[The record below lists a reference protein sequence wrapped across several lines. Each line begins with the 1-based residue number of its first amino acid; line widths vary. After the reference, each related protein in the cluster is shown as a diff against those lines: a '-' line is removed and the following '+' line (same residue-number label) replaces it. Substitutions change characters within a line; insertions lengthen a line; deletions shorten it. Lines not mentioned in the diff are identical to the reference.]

1 MYIYVHVAH
10 RTNAAPKQR
19 HNTTQTTMELQ
30 TLPIGEQSFVKL
42 RTKNRLYVDKTEFIY
57 RMIQDGTYYFLSR
70 PRRFG
75 KSLLLNTIEAFFQG
89 QRELFNDLYIANKEQ
104 DWAVHPVFH
113 FDFSVQSYNSEQS
126 LYAILNHYVVQFEK
140 EYSISSADTDI
151 SLRFATLI
159 RQAYEQTGHGVVI
172 LVDEYDKP
180 LLEVTNDPELQDA
193 YRKMLR
199 SFYAVLKSA
208 NQYIRFVFLTGIT
221 KFSKIS
227 IFSDLNNLNDISRDS
242 DYATVCGLTDEEID
256 RDMVPYIQ
264 AFAEKKAKSYD
275 EIRNKL
281 RRMYDGY
288 HFVDKTPALYNPFSV
303 MCALGR
309 REFGSYWFETG
320 TPTILVEMLQRHDYP
335 LASLED
341 EPVDSMMLDSKDGIM
356 DSIVPL
362 LYQTGYMCIRKTT
375 DDGQLSWMTFPNEEV
390 RHGFFRFLLP
400 YYASVER
407 IRTNV
412 AISAFVA
419 DVRSGNAEQFL
430 QRLQS
435 FFADFQYD
443 AQTTPESHFRNVLY
457 ILCKL
462 MGLQVD
468 AEYQTSDG
476 RIDLLLRTDKFVYI
490 IECKIDSTARIA
502 LDQIKSKEYALPW
515 SLDNRETILIGLNF
529 STTTRRPDNWLI
541 EHPDGSLIEGV
552 KNAREQEREQEGEQ
566 VKEQVKKLVLA
577 LGKDTKKREELMQ
590 LLQLAGRRNFKQ
602 NYIDPSIDEG
612 YMAMLY
618 PEAPN
623 RKDQAYYLTD
633 KGLALLAEL
642 TKE

>member
-1 MYIYVHVAH
+1 
-10 RTNAAPKQR
+10 
-19 HNTTQTTMELQ
+19 MELQ
-30 TLPIGEQSFVKL
+30 ELPIGEQVFETL
-42 RTKNRLYVDKTEFIY
+42 RRERYLYIDKTELIY
-57 RMIQDGTYYFLSR
+57 SMTQKGTYYFLSR

-75 KSLLLNTIEAFFQG
+75 KSLLLSTIEAYFLG
-89 QRELFNDLYIANKEQ
+89 KRELFNGLYIGTHEH
-104 DWAVHPVFH
+104 DWPIHPVFH
-113 FDFSVQSYNSEQS
+113 IDFSLQSYETETDLQAMLNDYLANLEKVYGASES
-126 LYAILNHYVVQFEK
+126 ESTI
-140 EYSISSADTDI
+140 T
-151 SLRFATLI
+151 LRFKGLI
-159 RQAYEQTGHGVVI
+159 RRAYEKTGKGVVI
-172 LVDEYDKP
+172 LIDEYDKP
-180 LLEVTNDPELQDA
+180 LLEAIGDPERQER
-193 YRKMLR
+193 YRKELR
-199 SFYAVLKSA
+199 GFYGILKGM
-208 NQYIRFVFLTGIT
+208 NQYIRFALLTGIT

-264 AFAEKKAKSYD
+264 AFAEKKAKSYE

-515 SLDNRETILIGLNF
+515 SLDNREKILIGLNF
-529 STTTRRPDNWLI
+529 STTTRRPDDWIIERGDGSQIVDQKSGPEKWTGKVDRKSGPRAKRDNNREVIESQIILLI
-541 EHPDGSLIEGV
+541 TEHPDITT
-552 KNAREQEREQEGEQ
+552 R
-566 VKEQVKKLVLA
+566 VLA
-577 LGKDTKKREELMQ
+577 EQMGRARSGLIKHLNRMQADGLIQYDTANAKWIVIAK
-590 LLQLAGRRNFKQ
+590 
-602 NYIDPSIDEG
+602 
-612 YMAMLY
+612 
-618 PEAPN
+618 
-623 RKDQAYYLTD
+623 
-633 KGLALLAEL
+633 
-642 TKE
+642 

>member
-1 MYIYVHVAH
+1 
-10 RTNAAPKQR
+10 
-19 HNTTQTTMELQ
+19 MELQ
-30 TLPIGEQSFVKL
+30 ELPIGEQVFETL
-42 RTKNRLYVDKTEFIY
+42 RMDGYLYVDKTELIY
-57 RMIQDGTYYFLSR
+57 RMTQKGKYFFLSR

-75 KSLLLNTIEAFFQG
+75 KSLLLSTIEAFFLG
-89 QRELFNDLYIANKEQ
+89 KRELFNGLYIANQEQ
-104 DWAVHPVFH
+104 EWVEHPVLH
-113 FDFSVQSYNSEQS
+113 LDFSTQNYKSEQNV
-126 LYAILNHYVVQFEK
+126 YNILNDFLDEYEAKYGRK
-140 EYSISSADTDI
+140 EGETDVA
-151 SLRFATLI
+151 LRFKWLV
-159 RQAYEQTGHGVVI
+159 RNAYEKTGQRVVI

-180 LLEVTNDPELQDA
+180 LLESIGNPELQEN
-193 YRKMLR
+193 YRGILR
-199 SFYAVLKSA
+199 GFYAVLKA
-208 NQYIRFVFLTGIT
+208 MGQYVRFALLTGIT
-221 KFSKIS
+221 KFSKVS
-227 IFSDLNNLNDISRDS
+227 IFSDLNNLNDISRDR
-242 DYATVCGLTDEEID
+242 DYASICGITDAEVDTVLA
-256 RDMVPYIQ
+256 PYIQ
-264 AFAEKKAKSYD
+264 RYAEEKNLSYNAVRED
-275 EIRNKL
+275 L

-288 HFVDKTPALYNPFSV
+288 HFAADTLGLYNPFSL
-303 MCALGR
+303 MCALSKRAMDG
-309 REFGSYWFETG
+309 YWFDSG
-320 TPTILVEMLQRHDYP
+320 TPTMLVEMLRRKHYALP
-335 LASLED
+335 TFE
-341 EPVDSMMLDSKDGIM
+341 EPVSAMKLDNKTGDS
-356 DSIVPL
+356 DSIMPL
-362 LYQTGYMCIRKTT
+362 LYQSGYLSIDRMS
-375 DDGQLSWMTFPNEEV
+375 DDGRFWLTFPNDEV
-390 RHGFFRFLLP
+390 REGFFEFLLP
-400 YYASVER
+400 YYATVPNNDAK
-407 IRTNV
+407 I
-412 AISAFVA
+412 AISDFVK
-419 DVRSGNAEQFL
+419 DILDGNAEQFL

-443 AQTTPESHFRNVLY
+443 AQTTPETHFRNVLY

-476 RIDLLLRTDKFVYI
+476 RIDLLLRTDKFVYV

-515 SLDNRETILIGLNF
+515 SLDNREKILVGINF
-529 STTTRRPDNWLI
+529 STKTRRPDDWLI
-541 EHPDGSLIEGV
+541 ERADGSIIEGG
-552 KNAREQEREQEGEQ
+552 KNVREQVREQEGEQ